1 MGGGMPAVKHKGGE
15 AAYYGARLIYHFG
28 GTLSHGT
35 KKVKATS
42 KGKEVT
48 FGIETKISVVKN
60 QIDGDLG
67 GIALEGKIIS
77 VPTGLISVEK
87 TSIDQYKKD
96 NILYFRN
103 ILGEELDADDIGTKV
118 EDVKNEEEFD
128 FDLK

>member
-1 MGGGMPAVKHKGGE
+1 M
-15 AAYYGARLIYHFG
+15 
-28 GTLSHGT
+28 
-35 KKVKATS
+35 
-42 KGKEVT
+42 
-48 FGIETKISVVKN
+48 
-60 QIDGDLG
+60 
-67 GIALEGKIIS
+67 
-77 VPTGLISVEK
+77 ISVEK